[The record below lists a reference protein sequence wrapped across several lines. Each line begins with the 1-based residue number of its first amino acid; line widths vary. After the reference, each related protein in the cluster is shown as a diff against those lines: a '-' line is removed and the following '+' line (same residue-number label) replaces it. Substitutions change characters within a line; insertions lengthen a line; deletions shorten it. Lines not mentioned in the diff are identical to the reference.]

1 MNPGLMASGSPA
13 QVGGIEQHPQQ
24 TSSGLKPYLLKLKKK
39 DTIYIIHAF
48 IYIQVTYQISM
59 IKPSLKQRFKF
70 VKPLYNHNLVTA
82 LLDKSHL

>member
-13 QVGGIEQHPQQ
+13 QLGGIEQHPQQ

-59 IKPSLKQRFKF
+59 I
-70 VKPLYNHNLVTA
+70 
-82 LLDKSHL
+82 